1 MRASDFLDGDTLSYR
16 VVDVFV
22 PTKRPE
28 PVYFPPEGQQ
38 VTTARPARSTQKA
51 SRIPSAIG
59 RPPSVGRNRKLSPD
73 GDNPFTDLKV
83 ATTTKAPA
91 GKTVGFITSALQY
104 SFKEMK

>member
-38 VTTARPARSTQKA
+38 VTTARPPRSTQKA
-51 SRIPSAIG
+51 GKIPSAIG
-59 RPPSVGRNRKLSPD
+59 RPPSVGRNRKLNQD
-73 GDNPFTDLKV
+73 GDLSPNLQV
-83 ATTTKAPA
+83 EITTRAPV
-91 GKTVGFITSALQY
+91 GKTVRFITS
-104 SFKEMK
+104 